1 MQKTSLFSKKLSE
14 ISENVSFNSE
24 FGLGLDIQPFK
35 VIIFFFNVNFSKYAC
50 SEWVK

>member
-35 VIIFFFNVNFSKYAC
+35 VIIIFFKVKFLKYARA
-50 SEWVK
+50 EWVK